1 LISFVN
7 IQRIPQ
13 EIIISLQQRPVKIDS
28 QIGHLH
34 EQKGAICMV
43 MTAESPR
50 LTVRLAQSE
59 EELERAFRLRYEV
72 FVERVFGKT
81 TRSPIGAALLTIEGK
96 VVNER
101 WEPSARNDGMTGE
114 GG

>member
-1 LISFVN
+1 M
-7 IQRIPQ
+7 
-13 EIIISLQQRPVKIDS
+13 
-28 QIGHLH
+28 
-34 EQKGAICMV
+34 A

-59 EELERAFRLRYEV
+59 EEMERAFRLWYEV
-72 FVERVFGKT
+72 FIEGIFEKT
-81 TRSPIGAALLTIEGK
+81 TRNPDGAALLTIEGK